1 MRWQLKAKL
10 GLAAILIAVWW
21 VTINVAWVEVSSTHQ
36 LTGGE
41 LAGWLNLMP
50 AIALAALFI
59 AGYGRLTRVL
69 GVFAAAVVAY
79 SALVTLTFDW
89 VENQAVIEILEQI
102 SGVMNADQ
110 HQAGVTLVS
119 LPTILIS
126 GVIGIAAATAVL
138 TAVFSKSKSRSAK
151 PNEPEVDIVD
161 NRALWDE
168 QS

>member
-1 MRWQLKAKL
+1 MRWPVKARL
-10 GLAAILIAVWW
+10 GLAAILVAAWW
-21 VTINVAWVEVSSTHQ
+21 ISINVAWVEVGDKQ

-41 LAGWLNLMP
+41 LAGWLNLVP

-59 AGYGRLTRVL
+59 AGYGRVTKTLGVLSALVL
-69 GVFAAAVVAY
+69 GY

-89 VENQAVIEILEQI
+89 VENKAVTEILEQI

-110 HQAGVTLVS
+110 HQAGVTLVT
-119 LPTILIS
+119 LPAVFIS
-126 GVIGIAAATAVL
+126 GVIGIVAATASL
-138 TAVFSKSKSRSAK
+138 TAVFSKGKSQRTIPA
-151 PNEPEVDIVD
+151 ETEVQFSD

>member
-1 MRWQLKAKL
+1 M
-10 GLAAILIAVWW
+10 GFAAILVAAWW
-21 VTINVAWVEVSSTHQ
+21 ISLNVAWVEVSEKQQ

-41 LAGWLNLMP
+41 LAGWLNLIP

-59 AGYGRLTRVL
+59 AGYGKLTKTL
-69 GVFAAAVVAY
+69 GVFAAAVVGY

-89 VENQAVIEILEQI
+89 IENKAVTEILEQI

-119 LPTILIS
+119 LPAVLIS
-126 GVIGIAAATAVL
+126 GVTGIAASTASL
-138 TAVFSKSKSRSAK
+138 TAVFSKGKDKRPRSSDS
-151 PNEPEVDIVD
+151 EVELSD

>member
-1 MRWQLKAKL
+1 MRWQVKAKL
-10 GLAAILIAVWW
+10 GFAALLVAVWW
-21 VTINVAWVEVSSTHQ
+21 ISLNVAWVEVNEKQQ

-59 AGYGRLTRVL
+59 AAYGKLVKIL
-69 GVFAAAVVAY
+69 GVFAAAVIAY
-79 SALVTLTFDW
+79 SALVTITFDW
-89 VENQAVIEILEQI
+89 VENKAVTDILEQI

-119 LPTILIS
+119 LPAVLIS
-126 GVIGIAAATAVL
+126 GVVGISASTAVL
-138 TAVFSKSKSRSAK
+138 IAVFSKGKTQGAGIATDDVEYS
-151 PNEPEVDIVD
+151 D